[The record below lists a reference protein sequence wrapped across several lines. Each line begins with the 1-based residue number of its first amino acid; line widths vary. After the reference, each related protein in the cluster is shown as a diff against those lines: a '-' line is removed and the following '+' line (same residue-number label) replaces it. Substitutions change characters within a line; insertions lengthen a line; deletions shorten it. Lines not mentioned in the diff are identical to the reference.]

1 MLRLGR
7 AVITLLECSVCW
19 HLVFLREGVRLG
31 YRDEGTASRACARA
45 TKSWARRTLDTGDV
59 VLARAHHVEPPAA
72 RMKVCRT
79 SRPTY
84 VCLTVSCV
92 VQVTHARR
100 LSHLK
105 ARGGPTLCRLLR
117 TTTRWTLRCARSDD
131 FLRPCRLQRTYLLP
145 GLTGVKG
152 ARGR

>member
-7 AVITLLECSVCW
+7 TVITLLECSVCW
-19 HLVFLREGVRLG
+19 HLVFLREGVRLL

-59 VLARAHHVEPPAA
+59 VLARAHLVEPPAA
-72 RMKVCRT
+72 RMKGVGGMPHVA
-79 SRPTY
+79 SY
-84 VCLTVSCV
+84 VCVPDCVVSCV

-105 ARGGPTLCRLLR
+105 AHGGPTPCRLRR
-117 TTTRWTLRCARSDD
+117 TTTRWSAATMSCARVA
-131 FLRPCRLQRTYLLP
+131 CN
-145 GLTGVKG
+145 
-152 ARGR
+152 ARICCLG

>member
-7 AVITLLECSVCW
+7 TVITLLECSVCW
-19 HLVFLREGVRLG
+19 HLVFLREGVRHG

-45 TKSWARRTLDTGDV
+45 TLDTGDV

-84 VCLTVSCV
+84 VCLTVSCRV
-92 VQVTHARR
+92 
-100 LSHLK
+100 S
-105 ARGGPTLCRLLR
+105 CR
-117 TTTRWTLRCARSDD
+117 
-131 FLRPCRLQRTYLLP
+131 
-145 GLTGVKG
+145 
-152 ARGR
+152 